1 MPRWNQL
8 PNDPDQDEEDEDD
21 DDDDFEVRN
30 SVFMRTKTKKF
41 VKKEKTNSGGSLTES
56 SDWNLSIWSQNLKK
70 NEQINLWNFVK
81 LFLKVFLNN
90 FRVSKVSNTK
100 RNFAFSTVLR
110 KVILQI

>member
-1 MPRWNQL
+1 MFKFKGTAPDALASGFIETPKTQPAFANQTIENGVQTIGGFVVHAPLSPISEEDEEMPRWNQL

-56 SDWNLSIWSQNLKK
+56 SD
-70 NEQINLWNFVK
+70 
-81 LFLKVFLNN
+81 
-90 FRVSKVSNTK
+90 
-100 RNFAFSTVLR
+100 
-110 KVILQI
+110 